1 MTKESV
7 KTVLKKIFTYDNLS
21 IFFAFAIITVFALIL
36 VNQFVLNNSNSRSFN
51 NYYGTDCRV
60 MNISSKSDT
69 FVLDPEKIDGN
80 FSLSRPSGT
89 IMIKD
94 YSLDSVRLF
103 YGKGDYP
110 VPPIT
115 EGSFFSDEQL
125 LSDEKLCVV
134 GKIAADRN
142 CTEENGVKYY
152 NYNGYSYRVIG
163 ICGEKRASDLDI
175 CVFLNWGGYYATA
188 SDYAGSFMIDGIST
202 SDIDN
207 AFFSFVEMMNERAA
221 ELGCTV
227 THFEDPNGLSNN
239 NQTTAYE
246 MFLITKEAIS
256 HDYFMVVCN
265 IADVTIPATNTHE
278 EREYHNSNSLISPQ
292 SVYGGNRYLYSGAAG
307 VKTGYTRAAGYCLIS
322 TAEREGLRFLAVVMG
337 CDGWLNAHIEDYLN
351 FEDTI
356 KLYDWG
362 FSDFSYRNVVDTST
376 PVYEMDV
383 ELAEDNAKAVL
394 YPEQNIRLLLP
405 RDITDEDIK
414 LDFNLTETEL
424 QAPVKAGEILGEA
437 VVSVN
442 GEVYGT
448 VNLITRQEVDL
459 ARSEYLKRQI
469 QTFFTNRWVIGITT
483 MVLLFAAI
491 YITLQIRYRKAR
503 EKYMEERREAELRR
517 RERQKKLEEKR
528 RDGWDL

>member
-1 MTKESV
+1 MLLVSALFCSLFAPSAAASPAPELNGKNIVLADLNTGRVIYTKEKDAVVAPASLT
-7 KTVLKKIFTYDNLS
+7 KIMTVLLS
-21 IFFAFAIITVFALIL
+21 VESVERGEHTLDEMITA
-36 VNQFVLNNSNSRSFN
+36 
-51 NYYGTDCRV
+51 GEDCRAGLDEE
-60 MNISSKSDT
+60 SSSA
-69 FVLDPEKIDGN
+69 EI
-80 FSLSRPSGT
+80 
-89 IMIKD
+89 
-94 YSLDSVRLF
+94 
-103 YGKGDYP
+103 
-110 VPPIT
+110 VP
-115 EGSFFSDEQL
+115 GEQL
-125 LSDEKLCVV
+125 SFRDLLYCSM
-134 GKIAADRN
+134 IQ
-142 CTEENGVKYY
+142 
-152 NYNGYSYRVIG
+152 S
-163 ICGEKRASDLDI
+163 ASDACNVLASLI
-175 CVFLNWGGYYATA
+175 GG
-188 SDYAGSFMIDGIST
+188 SING
-202 SDIDN
+202 
-207 AFFSFVEMMNERAA
+207 FVEMMNERAA